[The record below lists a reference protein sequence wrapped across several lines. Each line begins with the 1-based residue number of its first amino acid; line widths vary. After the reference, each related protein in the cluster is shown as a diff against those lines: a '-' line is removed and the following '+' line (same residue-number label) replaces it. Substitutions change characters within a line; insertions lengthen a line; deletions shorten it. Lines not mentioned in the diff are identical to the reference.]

1 VHTRDSLAADFRALG
16 LTAGQTV
23 LVHAAMRP
31 VGPVAVPVGAASGR
45 MAPTAG
51 WGRPAAWRAPTWA
64 RSAQAS
70 LHQGFRSWFRPAAEV
85 RGAVPGDALAG
96 ALAVAGAVAPA
107 ELAVSPELA
116 VPAEAVVF
124 AAGEAALT
132 PGAATGFGAARRLA
146 AATPTAPGPTA
157 PVRRRAAAPV
167 PVASVAPAPVPV
179 APAPVAPASL
189 DAAAPARAARP
200 TGSRWSAAPA
210 PDEPRGPRRA
220 DATAETVLHALRDVL
235 GPEGTVV
242 VPAFTESN
250 SDTSRAHREATAG
263 MTPGEAARYRAAM
276 PPFDPARSPS
286 ERVGRLAETLRT
298 TPGALRSGHPQTSF
312 AALGRDAEAIVG
324 GHDPTDH
331 LGERSPVARLYD
343 AEAVVLLI
351 GVGFGVCTAFHLAE
365 YRIPDTPLRDYRC
378 VVMREGDGA
387 RGGKS
392 GDAGQWITYRDIVL
406 DDSDF
411 PQLGA
416 AFERSGAR
424 VERGPVGDADSRC
437 LPLKDAVDFAG
448 RWLSENRRPGSGR
461 M

>member
-1 VHTRDSLAADFRALG
+1 MHTRDSLAADFRALG

-31 VGPVAVPVGAASGR
+31 VGPVAVPVRTPPGRTASTG
-45 MAPTAG
+45 G
-51 WGRPAAWRAPTWA
+51 WGRQAAWRTPTWA

-85 RGAVPGDALAG
+85 PGAVPGGVLAG
-96 ALAVAGAVAPA
+96 ALTATGSVAPA
-107 ELAVSPELA
+107 ELAVLPELA

-132 PGAATGFGAARRLA
+132 FGTATGLGTARRPA
-146 AATPTAPGPTA
+146 VATPTALAPGHPALAPGPTA
-157 PVRRRAAAPV
+157 PVRRRA
-167 PVASVAPAPVPV
+167 VAPAP
-179 APAPVAPASL
+179 ATLVAPASV
-189 DAAAPARAARP
+189 AAAPAPARAARLAA
-200 TGSRWSAAPA
+200 SRSAAPA
-210 PDEPRGPRRA
+210 PAPDGPGDPRRA
-220 DATAETVLHALRDVL
+220 DATAETVLRALCDVL

-250 SDTSRAHREATAG
+250 SDTSRAHREATAR
-263 MTPGEAARYRAAM
+263 MTPQEAARYRAAM
-276 PPFDPARSPS
+276 PPFDPARTPS

-298 TPGALRSGHPQTSF
+298 MPGALRSRHPQTSF

-331 LGERSPVARLYD
+331 LGERSPLARLYD

-365 YRIPDTPLRDYRC
+365 YRIPDTPVRDYSC
-378 VVMREGDGA
+378 VVIRESDGA
-387 RGGKS
+387 DGGKTE
-392 GDAGQWITYRDIVL
+392 DAGQWITYRDIVL

-411 PQLGA
+411 PLLGA
-416 AFERSGAR
+416 AFERSGDSVR
-424 VERGPVGDADSRC
+424 RGPVGDANSRC
-437 LPLKDAVDFAG
+437 LPLKEAVDFAG
-448 RWLSENRRPGSGR
+448 RWLSENRRPRPGR